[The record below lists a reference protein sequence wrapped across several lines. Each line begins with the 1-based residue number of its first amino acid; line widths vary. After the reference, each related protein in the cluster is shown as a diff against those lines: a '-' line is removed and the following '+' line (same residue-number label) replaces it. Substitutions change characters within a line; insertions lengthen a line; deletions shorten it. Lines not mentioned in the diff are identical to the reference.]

1 MVNNALLEC
10 FQERDR
16 YFTSERRA
24 VMLQKEKD
32 ELTTNLDQAD
42 WGLERMRVRVKS
54 VIGGRGK

>member
-42 WGLERMRVRVKS
+42 WGLERMSVRVKS